1 MAPGGAAK
9 TPGFQGES
17 VQHTNGQ
24 TGLARKTGNRLLDR
38 LPDEEWQQVV
48 SQLEEID
55 MPLGMKL
62 SESDAPVELVY
73 FPTAGAISTVATTSA
88 GESVEVYLAGRE
100 GFSGVAALFNLPEMA
115 HGVVVQV
122 AGRGYRMRAS
132 SFRNLVHT
140 LKAFRELI
148 YRTIYLR
155 MVLATQSVLCNRLH
169 EVEQRLA
176 RWLLTLA
183 DRVESEQVQ
192 VTQEY
197 IAEMLGARRSTVTVA
212 AGALQDRGLISYSRG
227 KVTILDRPGT
237 IAAACECYETVAA
250 AHRRIWGVMR

>member
-1 MAPGGAAK
+1 ML
-9 TPGFQGES
+9 
-17 VQHTNGQ
+17 HTNGQ
-24 TGLARKTGNRLLDR
+24 TGLVRGTGNRLLDR
-38 LPDEEWQQVV
+38 LPDDEWLQVV
-48 SQLEEID
+48 SQLEDVE
-55 MPLGMKL
+55 MPLGLKL
-62 SESDAPVELVY
+62 SESDAQVDFVY

-100 GFSGVAALFNLPEMA
+100 GFSGIAALFNLPEMA

-122 AGRGYRMRAS
+122 AGRGYRMRAAG
-132 SFRNLVHT
+132 FRNAVNSLR
-140 LKAFRELI
+140 AFRELI

-155 MVLATQSVLCNRLH
+155 MVLSTQSVLCNRLH

-212 AGALQDRGLISYSRG
+212 AGALQERGLISYSRG

-237 IAAACECYETVAA
+237 IATACECYQIVSA
-250 AHRRIWGVMR
+250 AHQRVWGPTER

>member
-1 MAPGGAAK
+1 MAPRVAPR
-9 TPGFQGES
+9 TIQIFEDNVLS
-17 VQHTNGQ
+17 TNGQ
-24 TGLARKTGNRLLDR
+24 TGLLRGTGNRLLDR
-38 LPDEEWQQVV
+38 LPDDEWQQVV
-48 SQLEEID
+48 SMLEEVD
-55 MPLGMKL
+55 MPLSMKL
-62 SESDAPVELVY
+62 TEPDASVELVY

-132 SFRNLVHT
+132 AFRNAVDSMQS
-140 LKAFRELI
+140 FRELI

-212 AGALQDRGLISYSRG
+212 AGALQERGLIAYSRG

-237 IAAACECYETVAA
+237 IATACECYQIVAA
-250 AHRRIWGVMR
+250 AHRRVWGD

>member
-1 MAPGGAAK
+1 MFEGK
-9 TPGFQGES
+9 VLQ
-17 VQHTNGQ
+17 TNGQ
-24 TGLARKTGNRLLDR
+24 TGLVRGTGNRLLDR
-38 LPDEEWQQVV
+38 LPDDEWQQVAAM
-48 SQLEEID
+48 LEEVD

-62 SESDAPVELVY
+62 TEPDAQVDLVY

-100 GFSGVAALFNLPEMA
+100 GFSGVAALFNLPEMG

-122 AGRGYRMRAS
+122 AGRGYRMRGS
-132 SFRNLVHT
+132 GFRNAVHSMQG
-140 LKAFRELI
+140 FRELI

-197 IAEMLGARRSTVTVA
+197 IAEMLGSRRSTVTVA
-212 AGALQDRGLISYSRG
+212 AGALQERGLISYSRG

-237 IAAACECYETVAA
+237 IATACECYQIVAA
-250 AHRRIWGVMR
+250 AHHRVWGP